1 MTNEKT
7 ALVIGGSGGIGR
19 AIVRRFLK
27 EGMQVAA
34 TYRSDEKFLELQ
46 QEFKEGSVTWYKLD
60 LLDDLISIFEEI
72 WKAFPLIDVV
82 VFGPTLPIPHTPLL
96 EVVWQDIEAH
106 LKVQLHGMHTVV
118 AHLKKQLQEKY
129 PVRFIVL
136 LTECCLGKPP
146 SGLAPY
152 VAAKYALMGFAK
164 TMAVELTRYGCTVNM
179 ISPGMVQTELLSTV
193 PPKLIE
199 MQVQQNPLKRI
210 ATPDDVANVVAFLAS
225 DQSEYLNGIHI
236 TVNGGGVMI

>member
-1 MTNEKT
+1 MNKKT

-34 TYRSDEKFLELQ
+34 TYRSDEKLAELQ
-46 QEFKEGSVTWYKLD
+46 QEFKESSVAWYKLD
-60 LLDDLISIFEEI
+60 FFDDSISIFGEI
-72 WKAFPLIDVV
+72 RNAFPLIDVV
-82 VFGPTLPIPHTPLL
+82 IFGPTLPTPHTSLI
-96 EVVWQDIEAH
+96 EVVREDIEAH
-106 LKVQLHGMHTVV
+106 LTVQLYGMHTVV
-118 AHLKKQLQEKY
+118 AHFKNQLQEKY

-136 LTECCLGKPP
+136 LTEYCLGKPP

-164 TMAVELTRYGCTVNM
+164 TMAVELTRYGSTVNM

-199 MQVQQNPLKRI
+199 IQAQQNPLKRI
-210 ATPDDVANVVAFLAS
+210 ATPDDVANVAAFLAS
-225 DQSEYLNGIHI
+225 DQSKYLNGVHI
-236 TVNGGGVMI
+236 TVNGGGAMI